1 MLSFDHALEDWQD
14 PDNPVTGPRP
24 GPASSIDW
32 WILHYRGVPGV
43 TVPPT
48 LAGIF
53 QVLRNA
59 QHWWTHRPTNR
70 FSLGYN
76 DFLISCEGHPNDGE
90 IIEGRGLR
98 FRGAATGGINDIC
111 WATQVIQRDG
121 EPLSPRARARCRE
134 RSLELRAVF
143 PLRHGL
149 ADHGR
154 SPSTTV
160 TSCAGPGIR
169 ADIDAG
175 LLWADEPSPDQE
187 DDDMAELLEFDAGDI
202 DPAAWGP
209 TIVVRGVGPARR
221 VNKGELGRLEK
232 TLGKPRRLEQGTTDH
247 DWVAREIAA
256 YDRYVGFR

>member
-1 MLSFDHALEDWQD
+1 MLTFDHALEDWQD

-48 LAGIF
+48 LAAIF
-53 QVLRNA
+53 QALRNA

-111 WATQVIQRDG
+111 WATQIIQRDG
-121 EPLSPRARARCRE
+121 EPLSPKARARCRE

-175 LLWADEPSPDQE
+175 LLWADEPSPDEE
-187 DDDMAELLEFDAGDI
+187 DDDMSTAILYRHPRYHNVFL
-202 DPAAWGP
+202 
-209 TIVVRGVGPARR
+209 VGPGGAVHLSPGMAAHYRS
-221 VNKGELGRLEK
+221 LGLHEVTEAHDQALK
-232 TLGKPRRLEQGTTDH
+232 SALATSGTTSADL
-247 DWVAREIAA
+247 VR
-256 YDRYVGFR
+256 V